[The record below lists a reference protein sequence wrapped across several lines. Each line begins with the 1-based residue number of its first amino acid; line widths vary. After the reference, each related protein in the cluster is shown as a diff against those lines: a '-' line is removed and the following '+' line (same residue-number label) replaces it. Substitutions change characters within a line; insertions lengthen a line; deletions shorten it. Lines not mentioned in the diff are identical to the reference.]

1 MFRFLLRRLGQTLA
15 VLVTVSVIV
24 FFVIRLIPGDPVMTM
39 LGNEYTEQAYR
50 DLRDKLGLD
59 RPIAVQY
66 AMWLR
71 DLARGDLGYSN
82 LLHEEVRVLV
92 YDAFLP
98 TLETMMTTSG
108 LVTLERV
115 QVIRYGK
122 A

>member
-1 MFRFLLRRLGQTLA
+1 VFRFLLRRLGQTLA

-82 LLHEEVRVLV
+82 LLHGRCGSWC
-92 YDAFLP
+92 
-98 TLETMMTTSG
+98 TTPSCPRCPSCSPRCWWG
-108 LVTLERV
+108 S
-115 QVIRYGK
+115 
-122 A
+122 